1 MAIELNA
8 SSIRMIAEKI
18 DSSVGEV
25 VKLIGI
31 KAWTS
36 LVFKT
41 PVGNPSLW
49 KSKPPKG
56 YIGGQAKFSWNI
68 QYKRPDTK
76 TPVNWG
82 GGIPNTPSIR
92 VRNDYEALYV
102 TSSIP
107 YMEVLEKAPGHST
120 QGHHMIKRTIGELN
134 LELKTALR

>member
-1 MAIELNA
+1 MIELNA
-8 SSIRMIAEKI
+8 NSIKMIARKI
-18 DSSVGEV
+18 DKSVGEV

-49 KSKPPKG
+49 KSKAPKG
-56 YIGGQAKFSWNI
+56 YVGGQAKFSWNM
-68 QYKRPDTK
+68 QYKRADTAQ
-76 TPVNWG
+76 PVNWNSG
-82 GGIPNTPSIR
+82 VPNTPNIN
-92 VRNDYEALYV
+92 VRNDYSPLFV

-107 YMEVLEKAPGHST
+107 YMEKLEEGKHST
-120 QGHHMIKRTIGELN
+120 QGGHMIKRTVGQLN